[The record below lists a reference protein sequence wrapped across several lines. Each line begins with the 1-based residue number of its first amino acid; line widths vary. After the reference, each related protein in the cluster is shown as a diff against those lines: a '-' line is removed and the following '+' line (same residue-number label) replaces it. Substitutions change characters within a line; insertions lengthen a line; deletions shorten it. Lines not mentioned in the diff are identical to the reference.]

1 LKSDRA
7 YLLHI
12 RDSIVRIDRY
22 ASLGRDAFESDS
34 MVQDAV
40 IRNLEVIGEA
50 VKSLEPS
57 FREQHPEIPWSSIA
71 GMRDRLI
78 HHYFQV
84 DLELVWNVI
93 VKHLPALRE
102 VVNRVT
108 TGTD

>member
-1 LKSDRA
+1 MKSDRV

-12 RDSIVRIDRY
+12 RDSIARIDHY
-22 ASLGRDAFESDS
+22 ANRGRDVFESDS

-50 VKSLEPS
+50 VKSLGES
-57 FREQHPEIPWSSIA
+57 FRGQHPEIPWSSIA

-84 DLELVWNVI
+84 DLDLVWNVV
-93 VKHLPALRE
+93 VKHLPPLRK
-102 VVNRVT
+102 VVNDALA
-108 TGTD
+108 TD